1 MLTFLKQMHLDLK
14 HTHTHIHT
22 HTHTHK
28 ETNKQFTV
36 DHAVPFGARIS
47 F

>member
-14 HTHTHIHT
+14 HTHTH
-22 HTHTHK
+22 THTHK

-36 DHAVPFGARIS
+36 DLAVPFGAGIS